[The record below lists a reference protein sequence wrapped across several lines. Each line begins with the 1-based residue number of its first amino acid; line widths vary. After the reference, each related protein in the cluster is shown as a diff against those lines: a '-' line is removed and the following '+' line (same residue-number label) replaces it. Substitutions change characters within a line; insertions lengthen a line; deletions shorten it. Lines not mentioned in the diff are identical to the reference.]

1 MRPIKLVMSA
11 FGPYAGLVEVDFSKL
26 GRSGLYLVCGDTG
39 AGKTTVFDAIS
50 YALFGV
56 ASGADRAVRNLRS
69 DFAAADAPTYVELE
83 FEHRAK
89 RYVVRRNPEYER
101 PKKRGEGMTKELAA
115 AELHLP
121 DAPPVTKASEVDKA
135 VVELLGIDRSQ
146 FSQIVMIAQG
156 DFRRLLSADTK
167 ERAKILRRLFGT
179 GSYLDFQ
186 RGLEKRR
193 SELEDRAAGARKQ
206 LDGFARLAV
215 LDEARRGGLPEEG
228 VPPTQLLE
236 LLAAACAEDE
246 ALLEDCEADA
256 EAAAREAGACAQ
268 RYERARQLDEARVG
282 LAVAEKRIPEVRARF
297 EEAEAAVASEAARA
311 PERERLAARASVL
324 REALPR
330 YAELTAARGRA
341 GEARSC
347 EEAARE
353 AARAAQGALEDAR
366 ARLIDVRERATALA
380 DAPSAQAEAEA
391 EVRAAELEVGVARDG
406 MAALAHLARLQA
418 RASELQHRDAEAQRG
433 SQAAQD
439 AVGLVEARLAEA
451 RRAAEGLASAPKD
464 LAELGAAADDARR
477 RVCEARASLDE
488 LGRREA
494 ELERAKADHE
504 RLADIYEHEREEFAR
519 ADDDLSRLQLAFL
532 DGQAGVLAR
541 GLKDGEPCPVCGSV
555 SHPSPAASL
564 DSVPTQGD
572 VEDARAFR
580 REAEARAQAASTES
594 GRAEERLRL
603 CAAELADAE
612 RSVGT
617 RPELQG
623 RLAKLRSEVAAL
635 DGDIA
640 QVRVRVASLD
650 EARGKVAELEE
661 RLDRAREES
670 RQAADARA
678 RSAQELAAATSAAE
692 TARASVG
699 ECDETTAQVRLRD
712 AESRLARGRAREKA
726 LAEQTRELDRLRE
739 MGARLEPKVSGLER
753 ASLEAADAAAAARAD
768 AAAASSAEE
777 QLAKTLACRDEA
789 QARAEVARVEQGM
802 GQLDCARAA
811 AERALR
817 EAAAERD
824 RAVTLRDT
832 LAVRVASLED
842 GDTPSVE
849 DARRGLEAARSR
861 QDEANA
867 RVAEVSGRL
876 EHNRG
881 VAGQVRRVSQEFEGI
896 ADAYGELASLAQT
909 ANGRLAGKERISFE
923 TYVQARAF
931 DRVLA
936 AANRRL
942 LVMTDGR
949 YELVRHTGARDG
961 GGSAQTGLDLDVRDS
976 FTGKPRST
984 SSLSGGESF
993 KASLA
998 LALGLSDV
1006 VQAHAGGVELDA
1018 MFVDEGFG
1026 SLDEESLGLAIH
1038 TLTEMTGTD
1047 KLVGIISHVEE
1058 LKESIDRKI
1067 VVERGRTG
1075 STLRIEEG

>member
-268 RYERARQLDEARVG
+268 RYERARPLAEARVG

-811 AERALR
+811 VERALR

-832 LAVRVASLED
+832 LAMRVASLED

-976 FTGKPRST
+976 FTGKPRSA

>member
-1 MRPIKLVMSA
+1 M
-11 FGPYAGLVEVDFSKL
+11 
-26 GRSGLYLVCGDTG
+26 
-39 AGKTTVFDAIS
+39 
-50 YALFGV
+50 
-56 ASGADRAVRNLRS
+56 
-69 DFAAADAPTYVELE
+69 
-83 FEHRAK
+83 
-89 RYVVRRNPEYER
+89 
-101 PKKRGEGMTKELAA
+101 
-115 AELHLP
+115 
-121 DAPPVTKASEVDKA
+121 
-135 VVELLGIDRSQ
+135 
-146 FSQIVMIAQG
+146 
-156 DFRRLLSADTK
+156 
-167 ERAKILRRLFGT
+167 
-179 GSYLDFQ
+179 
-186 RGLEKRR
+186 
-193 SELEDRAAGARKQ
+193 
-206 LDGFARLAV
+206 
-215 LDEARRGGLPEEG
+215 
-228 VPPTQLLE
+228 
-236 LLAAACAEDE
+236 
-246 ALLEDCEADA
+246 
-256 EAAAREAGACAQ
+256 
-268 RYERARQLDEARVG
+268 
-282 LAVAEKRIPEVRARF
+282 
-297 EEAEAAVASEAARA
+297 
-311 PERERLAARASVL
+311 
-324 REALPR
+324 
-330 YAELTAARGRA
+330 
-341 GEARSC
+341 
-347 EEAARE
+347 
-353 AARAAQGALEDAR
+353 
-366 ARLIDVRERATALA
+366 
-380 DAPSAQAEAEA
+380 
-391 EVRAAELEVGVARDG
+391 
-406 MAALAHLARLQA
+406 
-418 RASELQHRDAEAQRG
+418 
-433 SQAAQD
+433 
-439 AVGLVEARLAEA
+439 
-451 RRAAEGLASAPKD
+451 
-464 LAELGAAADDARR
+464 
-477 RVCEARASLDE
+477 
-488 LGRREA
+488 
-494 ELERAKADHE
+494 
-504 RLADIYEHEREEFAR
+504 
-519 ADDDLSRLQLAFL
+519 
-532 DGQAGVLAR
+532 
-541 GLKDGEPCPVCGSV
+541 
-555 SHPSPAASL
+555 
-564 DSVPTQGD
+564 
-572 VEDARAFR
+572 
-580 REAEARAQAASTES
+580 
-594 GRAEERLRL
+594 
-603 CAAELADAE
+603 
-612 RSVGT
+612 GT

-811 AERALR
+811 VERALR

-832 LAVRVASLED
+832 LAMRVASLED

-976 FTGKPRST
+976 FTGKPRSA

>member
-69 DFAAADAPTYVELE
+69 DFAASDAPTYVELE

-811 AERALR
+811 VERALR

-976 FTGKPRST
+976 FTGKPRSA

>member
-135 VVELLGIDRSQ
+135 VVELLGIGRSQ

-193 SELEDRAAGARKQ
+193 SELEDRAAGARRQ

-246 ALLEDCEADA
+246 ALLEDCGADA

-282 LAVAEKRIPEVRARF
+282 LAVAERRIPEVRARF

-353 AARAAQGALEDAR
+353 VARAAQEALEDAR

-391 EVRAAELEVGVARDG
+391 EVRAAGLEVGVARDG

-504 RLADIYEHEREEFAR
+504 RLADIYEREREEFAR

-532 DGQAGVLAR
+532 DGRAGVLAR

-612 RSVGT
+612 RSVGA

-623 RLAKLRSEVAAL
+623 RLAKLRGEVAAL
-635 DGDIA
+635 DGNIA

-692 TARASVG
+692 TAQASVG

-876 EHNRG
+876 EHNRS

>member
-1 MRPIKLVMSA
+1 MRPIKLVISA

-297 EEAEAAVASEAARA
+297 EEAEATVASEAARA

-635 DGDIA
+635 DGDIV

-692 TARASVG
+692 TAQASVG

-876 EHNRG
+876 EHNRS

>member
-256 EAAAREAGACAQ
+256 EAAAREVGACAQ

-353 AARAAQGALEDAR
+353 AARAAGGARRCEGTADRR
-366 ARLIDVRERATALA
+366 ART
-380 DAPSAQAEAEA
+380 
-391 EVRAAELEVGVARDG
+391 GDG
-406 MAALAHLARLQA
+406 
-418 RASELQHRDAEAQRG
+418 
-433 SQAAQD
+433 
-439 AVGLVEARLAEA
+439 
-451 RRAAEGLASAPKD
+451 P
-464 LAELGAAADDARR
+464 
-477 RVCEARASLDE
+477 C
-488 LGRREA
+488 GR
-494 ELERAKADHE
+494 
-504 RLADIYEHEREEFAR
+504 
-519 ADDDLSRLQLAFL
+519 
-532 DGQAGVLAR
+532 
-541 GLKDGEPCPVCGSV
+541 PVCPG
-555 SHPSPAASL
+555 
-564 DSVPTQGD
+564 
-572 VEDARAFR
+572 
-580 REAEARAQAASTES
+580 
-594 GRAEERLRL
+594 
-603 CAAELADAE
+603 
-612 RSVGT
+612 
-617 RPELQG
+617 
-623 RLAKLRSEVAAL
+623 
-635 DGDIA
+635 
-640 QVRVRVASLD
+640 
-650 EARGKVAELEE
+650 
-661 RLDRAREES
+661 
-670 RQAADARA
+670 
-678 RSAQELAAATSAAE
+678 
-692 TARASVG
+692 
-699 ECDETTAQVRLRD
+699 
-712 AESRLARGRAREKA
+712 RGR
-726 LAEQTRELDRLRE
+726 
-739 MGARLEPKVSGLER
+739 
-753 ASLEAADAAAAARAD
+753 
-768 AAAASSAEE
+768 
-777 QLAKTLACRDEA
+777 
-789 QARAEVARVEQGM
+789 
-802 GQLDCARAA
+802 
-811 AERALR
+811 
-817 EAAAERD
+817 
-824 RAVTLRDT
+824 
-832 LAVRVASLED
+832 
-842 GDTPSVE
+842 
-849 DARRGLEAARSR
+849 
-861 QDEANA
+861 
-867 RVAEVSGRL
+867 
-876 EHNRG
+876 
-881 VAGQVRRVSQEFEGI
+881 
-896 ADAYGELASLAQT
+896 
-909 ANGRLAGKERISFE
+909 
-923 TYVQARAF
+923 
-931 DRVLA
+931 
-936 AANRRL
+936 
-942 LVMTDGR
+942 
-949 YELVRHTGARDG
+949 G
-961 GGSAQTGLDLDVRDS
+961 GGPG
-976 FTGKPRST
+976 
-984 SSLSGGESF
+984 SG
-993 KASLA
+993 
-998 LALGLSDV
+998 
-1006 VQAHAGGVELDA
+1006 
-1018 MFVDEGFG
+1018 
-1026 SLDEESLGLAIH
+1026 
-1038 TLTEMTGTD
+1038 T
-1047 KLVGIISHVEE
+1047 
-1058 LKESIDRKI
+1058 
-1067 VVERGRTG
+1067 
-1075 STLRIEEG
+1075 

>member
-661 RLDRAREES
+661 RLDRARKES

-811 AERALR
+811 VERALR

-832 LAVRVASLED
+832 LAMRVASLED

-976 FTGKPRST
+976 FTGKPRSA